1 MTKALYLEDSYLK
14 EFESEV
20 TKTEGNKIVLDQ
32 TAFYPESGGQLT
44 DKGKLIKDSEEFNV
58 SMAKKQGQDIFHKVD
73 KEGLKPGDKIKGT
86 IDWERRYKFMR
97 YHTASH
103 VLSTIVNKETGAQI
117 TGNQIK
123 EDEARVDFNLETFDR
138 EKLKEYETKA
148 NEIIAKELDVNLKFL
163 PREEAFK
170 IPALVKLKM
179 MLPETIRIIRIVNI
193 QGFDQQACAGTHVK
207 NLREIGKIEITK
219 AENKGAN
226 NRRVYFKLV

>member
-1 MTKALYLEDSYLK
+1 MTKALYLEDCYLK
-14 EFESEV
+14 EFEAEV
-20 TKTEGNKIVLDQ
+20 TKVENNKIVLNQ

-44 DKGKLIKDSEEFNV
+44 DKGKLVKDSEEFNV
-58 SMAKKQGQDIFHKVD
+58 SMVKKQGPDIFHKVD
-73 KEGLKPGDKIKGT
+73 KEGLKEGDKVKG
-86 IDWERRYKFMR
+86 IIEWGRRYKFMR

-103 VLSTIVNKETGAQI
+103 VLSTVVNKETGAQI

-123 EDEARVDFNLETFDR
+123 EDEARVDFNLEEFDR
-138 EKLKEYETKA
+138 EKLKEYEQKA
-148 NEIIAKELDVNLKFL
+148 NEIIAKALPVELKFL

-179 MLPETIRIIRIVNI
+179 MLPETIKIIRVVEI

-207 NLREIGKIEITK
+207 NLDEIGKIEITK

>member
-1 MTKALYLEDSYLK
+1 MTKQLYLEDCYLK
-14 EFESEV
+14 EFEAMV
-20 TKTEGNKIVLDQ
+20 TKVENNKIVLDQ

-44 DKGKLIKDSEEFNV
+44 DKGKLIRDSEEFHI
-58 SMAKKQGQDIFHKVD
+58 SMVKKSGADIIHKVD
-73 KEGLKPGDKIKGT
+73 KEGLKAGDKVKGI
-86 IDWERRYKFMR
+86 IDWDRRYKFMK

-103 VLSTIVNKETGAQI
+103 VLSTVVNKETGAQI

-138 EKLKEYETKA
+138 EKLKEYEQKA
-148 NEIIAKELDVNLKFL
+148 NEIIAKELPVELKFL
-163 PREEAFK
+163 PREEAFR

-179 MLPETIRIIRIVNI
+179 MLPETIKIIRIVTI

-207 NLREIGKIEITK
+207 NLKEIGKIEITK

-226 NRRVYFKLV
+226 NRRVYLKLI